1 MNRRQKKKQFKRRFG
16 FNPPRSISI
25 KAAASFNAVANSNA
39 GFFTASH
46 RFKIAFLIF
55 SKAVIMFFRRSIM

>member
-25 KAAASFNAVANSNA
+25 KAA
-39 GFFTASH
+39 TY
-46 RFKIAFLIF
+46 
-55 SKAVIMFFRRSIM
+55 IMERRKTLLQLLRRSRKQF

>member
-25 KAAASFNAVANSNA
+25 KAATYIMERRKKHYYSF
-39 GFFTASH
+39 
-46 RFKIAFLIF
+46 
-55 SKAVIMFFRRSIM
+55 

>member
-25 KAAASFNAVANSNA
+25 KAA
-39 GFFTASH
+39 TY
-46 RFKIAFLIF
+46 
-55 SKAVIMFFRRSIM
+55 IMERRNDVV